1 MIRTES
7 EYQDA
12 VERLSEDRQ
21 LIATQRKALE
31 ARGLDAAGIANVMAP
46 ALSFHAQLQEEV
58 EAYEKMRR
66 GEVAPIQSLAHIG
79 RMLIGMR
86 IALGVTQRDLA
97 GRLGVSETQVSRDER
112 NDYHGISV
120 ERAQRVIDALR
131 GRVTVAAEI
140 PEPDGDL
147 VGV

>member
-1 MIRTES
+1 MIRTDV
-7 EYQDA
+7 EYKDA
-12 VERLSEDRQ
+12 IQRLDEDRNV
-21 LIATQRKALE
+21 IAQQQQAL
-31 ARGLDAAGIANVMAP
+31 AAKGLDPAGMARVMAP
-46 ALSFHAQLQEEV
+46 TLSFHEQLKEEV

-86 IALGVTQRDLA
+86 IAMGLTQRELA
-97 GRLGVSETQVSRDER
+97 TRLEVSETQVSRDER

-131 GRVTVAAEI
+131 GKVTVQAEV
-140 PEPDGDL
+140 PQKEGDL

>member
-1 MIRTES
+1 MIRTDA
-7 EYQDA
+7 EYKDA
-12 VERLSEDRQ
+12 IQRLDEDRNV
-21 LIATQRKALE
+21 IAQQQQTLTAK
-31 ARGLDAAGIANVMAP
+31 GLDAASIARVMAP
-46 ALSFHAQLQEEV
+46 TLSFHEQLKEEV

-86 IALGVTQRDLA
+86 IAMGVTQRELA
-97 GRLGVSETQVSRDER
+97 IRLDVSETQVSRDER

-120 ERAQRVIDALR
+120 ERAQRVIDALK
-131 GRVTVAAEI
+131 GKVTVQAEV
-140 PEPDGDL
+140 PQEEGDL